1 MIQKIKFILKIG
13 EYRHILNTIGFL
25 PPPANPGE
33 MYPKLLIKFAMPVY
47 EYTALDARGKT
58 ASGIIDADG
67 AAAARQKL
75 RATGIFP
82 VSIKESVKTPEKKTT
97 QIAKLSRLLTRIKPV
112 EVAIMI
118 RQLATLIS
126 AGFPLVSAIDALVPQ
141 TKSYRL
147 KTILAQLKDAIV
159 EGQSFAQALSQYP
172 GIFSPLFINMVR
184 AGETSGTLEIVLE
197 RLADIT
203 EKQQDLNN
211 RIQTALA
218 YPVFMCVIGTL
229 VLFVLLTYIVPSI
242 TAIFA
247 DMNQVLPTP
256 TRLLIWLS
264 DFLKSFWWVI
274 FIFIITAGFA
284 LHRAKKTE
292 KGRYVFDKTVLSLP
306 VFGILDRKLDV
317 ARFTRTLGSLLENGV
332 SMLIALDIV
341 KNIAGNVL
349 ISKAVET
356 AAQEVGKGQA
366 LWAALNE
373 GKIFPQLS
381 IQMIQV
387 GEQSGTLEKM
397 LNKIADIFEKEVETS
412 ILRLTSYLE
421 PVMILVMGCIVGFIV
436 LSICLPIFEMN
447 QLIR

>member
-1 MIQKIKFILKIG
+1 
-13 EYRHILNTIGFL
+13 
-25 PPPANPGE
+25 
-33 MYPKLLIKFAMPVY
+33 MPVY

-58 ASGIIDADG
+58 TSGIIDADG

-82 VSIKESVKTPEKKTT
+82 VAIKESQETPEKKTT
-97 QIAKLSRLLTRIKPV
+97 HIGKLSRLLTRIKPA
-112 EVAIMI
+112 EIAIMI

-147 KTILAQLKDAIV
+147 KSILAQVKDAVV

-218 YPVFMCVIGTL
+218 YPVFMCIIGTL

-264 DFLKSFWWVI
+264 DFFKSFWWVI
-274 FIFIITAGFA
+274 FILVTAAGVA
-284 LHRAKKTE
+284 LHQAKKTA
-292 KGRYVFDKTVLSLP
+292 KGRHVFDKTVLSLP
-306 VFGILDRKLDV
+306 LFGVLARKLDV

-332 SMLIALDIV
+332 SMLIALDVV
-341 KNIAGNVL
+341 KNIAGNEL
-349 ISKAVET
+349 ISKAVGT

-373 GKIFPQLS
+373 SKIFPQLS

-387 GEQSGTLEKM
+387 GEQSGELEKM
-397 LNKIADIFEKEVETS
+397 LNKIADVFEKEVETS

-421 PVMILVMGCIVGFIV
+421 PVMILVMGCVVGFIV